1 MTTSGSAPQRFDA
14 FFRACPAAAVIT
26 DPDGVVR
33 AANPAFTDLV
43 EKTEIGARVGFGIG
57 EMATTGATGAFLA
70 DAVNKLRQNA
80 DLVVR
85 GEAEIV
91 SAEAP
96 SRYVRVSAT
105 ALPEEGL
112 LFLFEDEQELR
123 QLQETFRHQTLH
135 DSLTGLPNDAYFRSK
150 LESMVGGPADGDR
163 IAVLFLDVDGF
174 GVINDGLGPDLAN
187 RVLHATAATL
197 REVFTHESAF
207 IARLFRDEFAVAL
220 KGDIT
225 QQSVVALVEEMIDQL
240 AQPVYHDSRVGVGV
254 SASVGVVVADCAGA
268 DHSALARSA
277 EVALHRAKEL
287 GKSQW
292 VLFDPETD
300 RAARDRYF
308 LAASLAGAIEVGE
321 VGFVYQPQVVL
332 PDAPVITSLKAS
344 LCWRHPSLGS
354 LGADEVYALAELTGM
369 TMPLGRH
376 LLAEAVETAADWC
389 GRFADGAPVVC
400 LNLPQ
405 RMAIDPDLVRIVR
418 AELERRGVEA
428 RRLMLCTNS
437 ASLLDKRGD
446 LQESIGVL
454 ARLGIVFVMDV
465 AGLPDLELVSALE
478 LPVPGVMLVGPVVA
492 VTATGE
498 APEWAR
504 RQISHLVERAGE
516 LGIVVGAHGVASQ
529 AQAELLHSLG
539 VLVGAGPYLPQYES
553 REEAE
558 VWAGRVWSA
567 G

>member
-1 MTTSGSAPQRFDA
+1 MTTSSGAPQRFDA

-43 EKTEIGARVGFGIG
+43 EKTEIGARLGFGIG
-57 EMATTGATGAFLA
+57 EMATTSTTGAFLA
-70 DAVNKLRQNA
+70 DAVNKLRLNA

-91 SAEAP
+91 SAETP

-150 LESMVGGPADGDR
+150 LEGMVAGDGDR
-163 IAVLFLDVDGF
+163 IAVLFVDVDGF

-197 REVFTHESAF
+197 REVFAGEDAF
-207 IARLFRDEFAVAL
+207 IARLYRDEFAVAL
-220 KGDIT
+220 KGDLT
-225 QQSVVALVEEMIDQL
+225 QQSVVALVEEMIDRL
-240 AQPVYHDSRVGVGV
+240 AQPVYHGSDIGVGV
-254 SASVGVVVADCAGA
+254 SASVGIVVADRAGA
-268 DHSALARSA
+268 DHAALARSA

-344 LCWRHPSLGS
+344 LAWRHPSLGM
-354 LGADEVYALAELTGM
+354 LRADEVYALAELTGM

-376 LLAEAVETAADWC
+376 LLAESVETAADWYA
-389 GRFADGAPVVC
+389 RFADGAPVVC

-405 RMAIDPDLVRIVR
+405 RMAIDPDLVRIIR
-418 AELERRGVEA
+418 TELERHGLEA

-465 AGLPDLELVSALE
+465 AGLPDLELLSALE

-492 VTATGE
+492 VTATGD

-504 RQISHLVERAGE
+504 RQISHIVERAAE

-529 AQAELLHSLG
+529 AQADLLHSLG
-539 VLVGAGPYLPQYES
+539 VLVAAGPYLPQYES

-558 VWAGRVWSA
+558 IWAGRVWSA